1 MVENIHPT
9 VKSTA
14 LMEYFIKLIT
24 PPNGMVLD
32 PFSGSGTT
40 GVASKN
46 LGFNYTLIE
55 RVQEYIE
62 IINQRLNN

>member
-1 MVENIHPT
+1 
-9 VKSTA
+9 
-14 LMEYFIKLIT
+14 MEYFIKLIT

-32 PFSGSGTT
+32 PFGGSGTT
-40 GVASKN
+40 GVAAKN

-55 RVQEYIE
+55 REQEYIE